1 MLHCMTEAIR
11 DADETSFAE
20 LIEPYR
26 RELHA
31 HCYRMLGSVHDADDA
46 LQETLLAAWRGRS
59 GFEGRSSLRTWLY
72 TIATNAALRILQWRK
87 PRGLPRT
94 AGSGDPS
101 LPLAEPLTEAVWIE
115 PYPDELLR
123 YEDREAVEL
132 AYVAA
137 LQLLPPN
144 QRAALILREVLG
156 FSAQETA
163 EILDTSVA
171 SVTSALQRARATVE
185 RELPA
190 RSQQE
195 TLRALGEER
204 SRELVARFVDAWN
217 RADIPGIV
225 AMLAEDASFS
235 MPPVPTWF
243 RGRDDIAAFLNTQFD
258 EGRVLS
264 SLWRFEATSAS
275 GQPAMAGHRRNP
287 ETGRDDHSTLTIL
300 TFDGEGITAVA
311 AFMGQ
316 GMPRSNGLPGPAD

>member
-1 MLHCMTEAIR
+1 MTEAIR
-11 DADETSFAE
+11 DADETAFAD
-20 LIEPYR
+20 LVEPYR

-31 HCYRMLGSVHDADDA
+31 HCYRMLGSMHDADDA
-46 LQETLLAAWRGRS
+46 LQETLLGAWKGRS
-59 GFEGRSSLRTWLY
+59 GFQGRSSLRTWLY
-72 TIATNAALRILQWRK
+72 TIATNASLRILQGRK

-94 AGSGDPS
+94 AGNGDDPA
-101 LPLAEPLTEAVWIE
+101 LPLSEPLTESVWIE
-115 PYPDELLR
+115 PYPDERLR

-144 QRAALILREVLG
+144 QRAALILREVLD
-156 FSAQETA
+156 FSAQESA
-163 EILDTSVA
+163 EILETSVA
-171 SVTSALQRARATVE
+171 SVTSALQRARVTVE
-185 RELPA
+185 RELPT

-195 TLRALGEER
+195 TLGALGEER

-235 MPPVPTWF
+235 MPPLPTWF
-243 RGRDDIAAFLNTQFD
+243 RGRDDIAAFLNAQFD

-264 SLWRFEATSAS
+264 ALWRFAATSAS
-275 GQPAMAGHRRNP
+275 GQPAMIGHRRNP
-287 ETGRDDHSTLTIL
+287 ETGRDDHSTLTVM
-300 TFDGEGITAVA
+300 TFDGERIAAVI

-316 GMPRSNGLPGPAD
+316 DVPRSAAISGPTD

>member
-1 MLHCMTEAIR
+1 MTEAIR
-11 DADETSFAE
+11 DADEAAFAE
-20 LIEPYR
+20 LTEPYR
-26 RELHA
+26 GELHA

-46 LQETLLAAWRGRS
+46 LQETLLGAWKGRS
-59 GFEGRSSLRTWLY
+59 GFEGRSSLRSWLY
-72 TIATNAALRILQWRK
+72 TIATNASLRILKGRK
-87 PRGLPRT
+87 GREMPRT
-94 AGSGDPS
+94 TGRGDDPRE
-101 LPLAEPLTEAVWIE
+101 PLAEPLAESVWIE

-123 YEDREAVEL
+123 YEQRESVEL
-132 AYVAA
+132 AYIAA

-144 QRAALILREVLG
+144 QRAVLILREVLD

-163 EILDTSVA
+163 EMLDTSVA

-195 TLRALGEER
+195 TLRGLGEEP

-243 RGRDDIAAFLNTQFD
+243 RGRDNIAAFLNKQFD

-264 SLWRFEATSAS
+264 SLWRFEATTAS
-275 GQPAMAGHRRNP
+275 GQAAMVGHRRNP
-287 ETGRDDHSTLTIL
+287 ETGLDEHSTLTLL
-300 TFDGEGITAVA
+300 TFDGELISAAT

-316 GMPRSNGLPGPAD
+316 GVPRSAEIPGPTD

>member
-1 MLHCMTEAIR
+1 MTKGIR
-11 DADETSFAE
+11 EVDETSFAE
-20 LIEPYR
+20 LVEPYR
-26 RELHA
+26 HELHA

-46 LQETLLAAWRGRS
+46 LQETLLGAWKGRS

-72 TIATNAALRILQWRK
+72 TIATNASLRILQGRK

-94 AGSGDPS
+94 TGSGDDPA
-101 LPLAEPLTEAVWIE
+101 LPLAEPLTEAVWVE

-137 LQLLPPN
+137 LQLLSPN
-144 QRAALILREVLG
+144 QRAVLILREVLG

-195 TLRALGEER
+195 TLQALGEER
-204 SRELVARFVDAWN
+204 TREVVARFVDAWN

-243 RGRDDIAAFLNTQFD
+243 RGRDDIAAFLNAQFD

-275 GQPAMAGHRRNP
+275 GQPAMVGHRRNP
-287 ETGRDDHSTLTIL
+287 ETGRDDHSTLTVL
-300 TFDGEGITAVA
+300 TFVGDGIAAVA

-316 GMPRSNGLPGPAD
+316 GAPRSEALSEPTD

>member
-1 MLHCMTEAIR
+1 MLQKMMKAIQ
-11 DADETSFAE
+11 DADETAFAE

-46 LQETLLAAWRGRS
+46 LQETMLGAWKGRS

-72 TIATNAALRILQWRK
+72 TIATNASLRILQGRQ
-87 PRGLPRT
+87 RRELPRT
-94 AGSGDPS
+94 TGAGGDPRE
-101 LPLAEPLTEAVWIE
+101 PLAEPLTESVWVE

-144 QRAALILREVLG
+144 QRAALILREVLD

-163 EILDTSVA
+163 EVLDTSVA

-190 RSQQE
+190 QSQQE
-195 TLRALGEER
+195 TVSALGEER
-204 SRELVARFVDAWN
+204 SRELVERFVDAWN

-225 AMLAEDASFS
+225 AMLAEEATFS

-275 GQPAMAGHRRNP
+275 GQAAMIGHRRDP
-287 ETGRDDHSTLTIL
+287 EMGRDDHSTLTVL
-300 TFDGEGITAVA
+300 TFDGERIAAVV

-316 GMPRSNGLPGPAD
+316 DVPRSAEISA

>member
-1 MLHCMTEAIR
+1 MTEAIR
-11 DADETSFAE
+11 DGDETEFAE
-20 LIEPYR
+20 LVEPYR

-46 LQETLLAAWRGRS
+46 LQETLLGAWKGRS
-59 GFEGRSSLRTWLY
+59 GFQGRSSLRTWLY
-72 TIATNAALRILQWRK
+72 TIATNASLRILEGRK

-94 AGSGDPS
+94 AGSGDPA
-101 LPLAEPLTEAVWIE
+101 LPLAEPLTESVWIE
-115 PYPDELLR
+115 PYPDERLR

-144 QRAALILREVLG
+144 QRAALILREVLD

-163 EILDTSVA
+163 EVLETSVA

-195 TLRALGEER
+195 TVKALGEER

-243 RGRDDIAAFLNTQFD
+243 RGRDDIAAFLNAQFD

-264 SLWRFEATSAS
+264 SLWRFAATSAS
-275 GQPAMAGHRRNP
+275 GQPAMIGHRRDP

-300 TFDGEGITAVA
+300 TFGGEGITAVA

-316 GMPRSNGLPGPAD
+316 DVPYSAAISGPTD